1 MKIDS
6 SLVVLSV
13 AVPAGKPFHFLN
25 FAVDT
30 FPHGVRDPVF
40 SIGYDII
47 DMRFQALGGLDDWAH
62 SGVRGPEIPPS
73 EVFPHPAFPVIV
85 PQVSE
90 VILDSASTANFEIQ

>member
-30 FPHGVRDPVF
+30 FPHGVRYAVF

-47 DMRFQALGGLDDWAH
+47 DMRFQTLGGLDDWTH
-62 SGVRGPEIPPS
+62 SGMCGPEIPAS
-73 EVFPHPAFPVIV
+73 EVFPHPTFPVIV

-90 VILDSASTANFEIQ
+90 VILDSASTANLEVQ